1 MTQKNSYKLSFLLS
15 LTGFI
20 LGLLLVFI
28 GLSGVSVGHA
38 ETRNGANKQGAFEIK
53 KVDQNNKPLS
63 GATFSLTPKDGKG
76 TSVQT
81 FTSNDKGIVD
91 AQNLQ
96 PGTYTLKEDKAPDGY
111 DKTSRTWTVTVYE
124 NGYTKLVENPYN
136 GEIISK
142 AGPKDVSS
150 SLQLEKSTMSVF
162 SKYGGAEVTSG
173 AADFYRNHAAYF
185 KMSFELKQKDKS
197 ETINP
202 GDTFVLQLDRRLNP
216 KGISQDI
223 PKIIYDSANSPLAI
237 GKYDAESH
245 QLIYTFTDYIAGLD
259 KVQLSAELSLFLEN
273 KEVLENTN
281 ISDFKSTIGG
291 QEIKYGG
298 TVNVIYGNEKNQKDN
313 YVANRLSNVGGS
325 IESYNTQTGDFTW
338 YVYVNPN
345 RTNIPYATM
354 NLWGFGR
361 LVKSN
366 NSTSQSEDS
375 ATSSAELGEIQVY
388 EVPEGEKLPS
398 SYGVDVTKLTLR
410 EEFKPQVV
418 QGSFG
423 TTKRQR
429 IDFGNNIQNKA
440 FIIKVTGKTDQSGKP
455 LVVQSNLASFST
467 KEDYAGLKLG
477 GGNVYFQNEIALSPS
492 KGSGSGKSEF
502 TKPSITVAN
511 LKRVAQLRFKKM
523 STDNVPLP
531 EATFELRSSTSDSQK
546 VEAKSNE
553 QGEVHLKDLTSGTY
567 DLYEKQA
574 PKGYQQVTE
583 KLATVT
589 VDTSKSAEE
598 MVTWG
603 SPHSSVKVE
612 VNKEVTIVNHKE
624 TLTFSGKKI
633 WENDRPDQR
642 PAKIQVQ
649 LLQNGQKMSDKV
661 QEVTK
666 DNDWSYHFKD
676 LPKYDAKNQEYKYS
690 VEEVNVPDGYK
701 VSYLGNDIFN
711 TRETEFVFEQNN
723 FNLEFGN
730 AEIKGQSGSKI
741 IDEDTLTSFKGKK
754 IWKNDTAENRPQ
766 AIQVQLYA
774 DGVAVEG
781 QTKFIS
787 GSGNEWSFE
796 FKNLKKYN
804 GTGNDIIYSVKEV
817 AVPTGYDVTYSA
829 NDIINTKREVITQQ
843 GPKLEIE
850 ETLPLESGAS
860 GGTTTVE
867 DSRPVDTLSGLS
879 SEQGQSGDMTI
890 EEDSATHI
898 KFSKRDIDGKELAG
912 ATMEL
917 RDSSGKTI
925 STWISDGQVKDFYLM
940 PGKYTFV
947 ETVAPDGYEVATAIT
962 FTVNEQG
969 QVTVNGK
976 ATKGDAHIV
985 MVDAYKPTKGSGQ
998 VIDIEEKLP
1007 DEQGHSGS
1015 TTEIE
1020 DSKPSD
1026 VIIGGQGEVVD
1037 TTEDTQRGMTGH
1049 SGSTTEIEDSKSS
1062 DVIIGGQGQVV
1073 ETTEDT
1079 QTGMHG
1085 DSGCKTEVEDT
1096 KLVQSFHFDNKEPES
1111 NSEIPKKDKPKSNTS
1126 LPATGEKQHNKFFW
1140 MVTSCSLISS
1150 VFVISLKS
1158 KKRLSSC

>member
-28 GLSGVSVGHA
+28 GLSRVSVGHA

-53 KVDQNNKPLS
+53 KVDQNNNPLP
-63 GATFSLTPKDGKG
+63 GATFSLTSKDGKEEP
-76 TSVQT
+76 VKT
-81 FTSNDKGIVD
+81 FKSGPDGKID
-91 AQNLQ
+91 AKDIK
-96 PGTYTLKEDKAPDGY
+96 PGTYTLKEETAPDGY

-142 AGPKDVSS
+142 SGSKDVSQ
-150 SLQLEKSTMSVF
+150 SLQLEKSTMSVV
-162 SKYGGAEVTSG
+162 SKYGEQEKTSNS
-173 AADFYRNHAAYF
+173 ADFYRNHAAYF

-223 PKIIYDSANSPLAI
+223 PKIIYDNANSPLAI
-237 GKYDAESH
+237 GKYHAENH

-281 ISDFKSTIGG
+281 ISDFKSAIGG
-291 QEIKYGG
+291 QEITYKG
-298 TVNVIYGNEKNQKDN
+298 TVNVLYGNESTKESN
-313 YVANRLSNVGGS
+313 YITNGLSNVGGS
-325 IESYNTQTGDFTW
+325 IESFNTETGEFVW

-345 RTNIPYATM
+345 RINIPYATM

-361 LVKSN
+361 ARSN
-366 NSTSQSEDS
+366 TSDLEND
-375 ATSSAELGEIQVY
+375 ANTSSAELGEIQVY
-388 EVPEGEKLPS
+388 EVPDGEKLPS

-410 EEFKPQVV
+410 TDITAGLGNGFQM
-418 QGSFG
+418 
-423 TTKRQR
+423 TKRQR
-429 IDFGNNIQNKA
+429 IDFGDKLQNKA
-440 FIIKVTGKTDQSGKP
+440 FVVKITGKTDQSGKP
-455 LVVQSNLASFST
+455 LVVQSNLASFNNET
-467 KEDYAGLKLG
+467 AVTNGNPVN
-477 GGNVYFQNEIALSPS
+477 NVYFQNEIALSPS
-492 KGSGSGKSEF
+492 KGSGSGTSEF

-531 EATFELRSSTSDSQK
+531 EATFELRSSNGNSQK
-546 VEAKSNE
+546 LESSSNT
-553 QGEVHLKDLTSGTY
+553 QGEIHFKDLTSGTY

-589 VDTSKSAEE
+589 VDTSKSAEQ
-598 MVTWG
+598 MVAWG
-603 SPHSSVKVE
+603 NAHSSVKVE
-612 VNKEVTIVNHKE
+612 DSKEVTIVNHKE

-676 LPKYDAKNQEYKYS
+676 LPKYDDKNQEYKYS
-690 VEEVNVPDGYK
+690 VEEVKVPDGYK

-817 AVPTGYDVTYSA
+817 TVPTGYDVTYSA

-843 GPKLEIE
+843 GPNLEIE

-947 ETVAPDGYEVATAIT
+947 ETAAPDGYEIATAIT

-1037 TTEDTQRGMTGH
+1037 TTEDTQSGMTGH

-1158 KKRLSSC
+1158 KKRLLSC

>member
-38 ETRNGANKQGAFEIK
+38 ETRNGANKQGSFEIK
-53 KVDQNNKPLS
+53 KVDQNNNPLPR
-63 GATFSLTPKDGKG
+63 ATFSLTSKDGKG

-81 FTSNDKGIVD
+81 FTSNDKGTVD

-142 AGPKDVSS
+142 AGSKDVSQ
-150 SLQLEKSTMSVF
+150 SLQLEKSTMSVV
-162 SKYGGAEVTSG
+162 SKYGEQEKTSNS
-173 AADFYRNHAAYF
+173 ADFYRNHAAYF

-202 GDTFVLQLDRRLNP
+202 GDTFVLQLDQRLNP

-273 KEVLENTN
+273 KKVLENTN
-281 ISDFKSTIGG
+281 ISNFKSTIGG

-313 YVANRLSNVGGS
+313 YVANGLSNVGGS

-338 YVYVNPN
+338 YVYVNPKKQSIN
-345 RTNIPYATM
+345 YSIL

-361 LVKSN
+361 ARSN
-366 NSTSQSEDS
+366 TNNLEND
-375 ATSSAELGEIQVY
+375 ANTSSAQLEKVEIY
-388 EVPEGEKLPS
+388 EVKEDYTLPT

-410 EEFKPQVV
+410 TDITVGNKDGFPM
-418 QGSFG
+418 
-423 TTKRQR
+423 TKRQR
-429 IDFGNNIQNKA
+429 IDFKDNLKDGKRFVVKI
-440 FIIKVTGKTDQSGKP
+440 TGKTDQSGKP

-467 KEDYAGLKLG
+467 NQDYVDLKIS

-492 KGSGSGKSEF
+492 KGSGSGTSEF

-511 LKRVAQLRFKKM
+511 LKRVAQLRFKKV

-531 EATFELRSSTSDSQK
+531 KAAFELRSSNGNSQK
-546 VEAKSNE
+546 LEASSNT
-553 QGEVHLKDLTSGTY
+553 QGEVHFKDLNSGTY

-589 VDTSKSAEE
+589 VDTTKPAEE
-598 MVTWG
+598 IVKWEKTH
-603 SPHSSVKVE
+603 PFVKVE

-642 PAKIQVQ
+642 PVKIQVQ

-690 VEEVNVPDGYK
+690 VEEVKVPDGYK

-817 AVPTGYDVTYSA
+817 TVPTGYDVTYSA

-843 GPKLEIE
+843 GPNLEIE

-947 ETVAPDGYEVATAIT
+947 ETAAPDGYEIATAIT

-1020 DSKPSD
+1020 DSKSSD
-1026 VIIGGQGEVVD
+1026 LIIGGQGEVVD

-1062 DVIIGGQGQVV
+1062 DLIIGGQGQIV

-1150 VFVISLKS
+1150 VYVISLKS